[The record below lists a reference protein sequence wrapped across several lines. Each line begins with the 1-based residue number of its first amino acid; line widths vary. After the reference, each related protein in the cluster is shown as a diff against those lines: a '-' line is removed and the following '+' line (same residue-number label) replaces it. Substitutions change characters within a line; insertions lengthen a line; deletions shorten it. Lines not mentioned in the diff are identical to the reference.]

1 MSEICIIVTIVVYLA
16 AMLLVGFAYSKT
28 NNDSADFYLGGRKMG
43 PLVTAM
49 SAEASDMSSWL
60 LMGMPGL
67 AYLTG
72 IASPGWTAIGLA
84 LGTWLNWL
92 IVARRLRRYSANL
105 DAITVPQFLSLRF
118 HDQRNLLNA
127 LGAVIII
134 VFFVPYTASGFAAC
148 GKLFHSLFGIDY
160 MAAMLV
166 SALVIVGYT
175 ILGGFR
181 AVTTTDLIQS
191 VVMSLALIAVLGY
204 GIVVAGGWGAVVE
217 NAQSL
222 SGYLTM
228 TASHDAVTGGAASY
242 SLLDIVSTMAWGL
255 GYFGMPHILLR
266 FMAIEDEKK
275 LVLSRR
281 IATVWVVIAMTASI
295 VIGMVGL
302 GMTRVGA
309 LEFLSGSSS
318 ETLIVHIASL
328 ISQHGVLA
336 AVLAGLILAGILAA
350 TMSTADS
357 QMLAA
362 ASSVSQDLMQHSFGI
377 KMNQRTT
384 MLAARA
390 TVICIAIIGMVLA
403 WDPNSSVFRVV
414 SFAWAGFGAAFG
426 PVMLFS
432 LFWKRAN
439 KQGALAGMITGGAV
453 VFIWKYLIAPM
464 GGAWAIYELLP
475 AFLAACIAIVIVSLA
490 TPAPEKAV
498 TDTFDEICGK

>member
-28 NNDSADFYLGGRKMG
+28 NNDSTDFYLGGRKMG

-148 GKLFHSLFGIDY
+148 GKLFHSLFGVDY

-204 GIVVAGGWGAVVE
+204 GIDVAGGWGAVVE

-281 IATVWVVIAMTASI
+281 IATVWVVIAMAASI

-309 LEFLSGSSS
+309 LEFLGGSSS
-318 ETLIVHIASL
+318 ETLIVRIASL
-328 ISQHGVLA
+328 ISRHGVLA

-362 ASSVSQDLMQHSFGI
+362 ASSVSQNILQEFGHL
-377 KMNQRTT
+377 KLSEKQS
-384 MLAARA
+384 LFAARL
-390 TVICIAIIGMVLA
+390 TIICVSVVGVVLA
-403 WDPNSSVFRVV
+403 RDPDSSVFGIV
-414 SFAWAGFGAAFG
+414 SFAWAGFGGAFG
-426 PVMLFS
+426 AVVLCA
-432 LFWKRAN
+432 LFWKRCN
-439 KQGALAGMITGGAV
+439 WQGALAGMLCGGLM
-453 VFIWKYLIAPM
+453 VFVWKYIVSPL
-464 GGAWAIYELLP
+464 GGVFGIYELLP
-475 AFLAACIAIVIVSLA
+475 AFLVSLA
-490 TPAPEKAV
+490 VCAVVSLVTPAPTEDILAE
-498 TDTFDEICGK
+498 FDAAK

>member
-1 MSEICIIVTIVVYLA
+1 MSNICIIVTIVVYLV
-16 AMLLVGFAYSKT
+16 AMLLVGFAYSKS
-28 NNDSADFYLGGRKMG
+28 NNDSTDFYLGGRKMG

-148 GKLFHSLFGIDY
+148 GKLFHSLFGVDY

-228 TASHDAVTGGAASY
+228 TASHDAVTGGATSY

-255 GYFGMPHILLR
+255 GYFGMPHIIIR
-266 FMAIEDEKK
+266 FMSLKSQKEMKK
-275 LVLSRR
+275 S
-281 IATVWVVIAMTASI
+281 AVIAISWTALI
-295 VIGMVGL
+295 CFFATMVGVVGRMYL
-302 GMTRVGA
+302 GMDENINQNSLVFIAMVRSIFPA
-309 LEFLSGSSS
+309 LMSGILLS
-318 ETLIVHIASL
+318 
-328 ISQHGVLA
+328 GVLA
-336 AVLAGLILAGILAA
+336 AS
-350 TMSTADS
+350 MSTASS
-357 QMLAA
+357 QLLASASAFASDVYKPVIRKYQSGDKEML
-362 ASSVSQDLMQHSFGI
+362 
-377 KMNQRTT
+377 
-384 MLAARA
+384 
-390 TVICIAIIGMVLA
+390 
-403 WDPNSSVFRVV
+403 
-414 SFAWAGFGAAFG
+414 WAGRIVVLVISFVALLIADSPRAGSIMELVANAWGVFGAAFG
-426 PVMLFS
+426 SAIMLS
-432 LFWKRAN
+432 LFWRGFTF
-439 KQGALAGMITGGAV
+439 QGAVACIIVGAV
-453 VFIWKYLIAPM
+453 VDIGWYLTMAAST
-464 GGAWAIYELLP
+464 GIYEIIPGFFASLV
-475 AFLAACIAIVIVSLA
+475 AGVIVSLLSGGPSKDVA
-490 TPAPEKAV
+490 ELYDKANNYV
-498 TDTFDEICGK
+498 ED

>member
-28 NNDSADFYLGGRKMG
+28 NNDSTDFYLGGRKMG

-148 GKLFHSLFGIDY
+148 GKLFHSLFGVDY

-191 VVMSLALIAVLGY
+191 MVMSLALIAVLGY
-204 GIVVAGGWGAVVE
+204 GIVVAGGWGGVPY
-217 NAQSL
+217 SL
-222 SGYLTM
+222 RVAHSSVRAYRTPFAGIPERYFHRSDQEDYGTECGEDREFCGAYHSRSGQCAGNHCADVYHLLLPERVDGGYLC
-228 TASHDAVTGGAASY
+228 
-242 SLLDIVSTMAWGL
+242 GL
-255 GYFGMPHILLR
+255 HRL
-266 FMAIEDEKK
+266 
-275 LVLSRR
+275 
-281 IATVWVVIAMTASI
+281 
-295 VIGMVGL
+295 
-302 GMTRVGA
+302 
-309 LEFLSGSSS
+309 
-318 ETLIVHIASL
+318 
-328 ISQHGVLA
+328 
-336 AVLAGLILAGILAA
+336 
-350 TMSTADS
+350 
-357 QMLAA
+357 
-362 ASSVSQDLMQHSFGI
+362 
-377 KMNQRTT
+377 
-384 MLAARA
+384 
-390 TVICIAIIGMVLA
+390 
-403 WDPNSSVFRVV
+403 
-414 SFAWAGFGAAFG
+414 
-426 PVMLFS
+426 
-432 LFWKRAN
+432 
-439 KQGALAGMITGGAV
+439 
-453 VFIWKYLIAPM
+453 
-464 GGAWAIYELLP
+464 
-475 AFLAACIAIVIVSLA
+475 
-490 TPAPEKAV
+490 
-498 TDTFDEICGK
+498 